1 MPVTAVL
8 CWEQGGL
15 VAVQNLLASLLV
27 GQEIRILLYERQQ
40 RKQILLCQLL
50 KVPLSVEMQV
60 HLQEGQGVQHQK
72 SCRLQEEA
80 VPVTKICSANSCS
93 PVEVGK
99 ALSVLGAAMY
109 KDDTGG

>member
-1 MPVTAVL
+1 MVAPWRMLIPEASVL

-50 KVPLSVEMQV
+50 KVLLFVEMQMD
-60 HLQEGQGVQHQK
+60 LQEGSIVQVI
-72 SCRLQEEA
+72 A
-80 VPVTKICSANSCS
+80 V
-93 PVEVGK
+93 
-99 ALSVLGAAMY
+99 
-109 KDDTGG
+109 